1 MLPPVLHHVSL
12 EVRPDD
18 VERTVEL
25 LGLLG
30 FERVPAPEPIAEYVT
45 WVEREETQIHLIHT
59 PEPTVPPL
67 GHAGVVAPGF
77 DAALGRLREAGIE
90 VEESRELWGE
100 PRAFA
105 ILPGGGRIEIM
116 AEPPRSGPS

>member
-1 MLPPVLHHVSL
+1 
-12 EVRPDD
+12 
-18 VERTVEL
+18 
-25 LGLLG
+25 
-30 FERVPAPEPIAEYVT
+30 
-45 WVEREETQIHLIHT
+45 EETQIHLIHT